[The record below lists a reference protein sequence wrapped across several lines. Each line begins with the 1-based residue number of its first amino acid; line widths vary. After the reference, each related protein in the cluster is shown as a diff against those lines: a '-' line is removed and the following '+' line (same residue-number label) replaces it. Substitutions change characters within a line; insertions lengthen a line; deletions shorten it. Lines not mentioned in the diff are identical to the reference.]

1 MTMKRKRLTVDE
13 KIKILE
19 THIGKVKITDTWVVS
34 YNIIN
39 EFIIF
44 CCHLHGFF
52 LLSLIMAKKKYDI
65 DVGKFTCQNKDC
77 EMYCKANTRACK
89 VCLYE

>member
-1 MTMKRKRLTVDE
+1 MYQKSHYV
-13 KIKILE
+13 KIKI
-19 THIGKVKITDTWVVS
+19 KKNRVVS
-34 YNIIN
+34 SNIIN

-77 EMYCKANTRACK
+77 EMYCKANTRVCK